1 MVQRFRFRRDV
12 FFEEFSREFSLLNAL
27 EMSRGTNTNTTDQN
41 REDDD
46 EYDDTESNDKHE
58 RRTATARHPEHSAS
72 MCIAFTTRNE
82 DLRRRRRKRG
92 NAAKMRISA
101 KSVLFLRIL
110 RLLVVA
116 RVVARAEF
124 RRCVSLVFRIF
135 WSEAFCVTFIHT
147 KG

>member
-1 MVQRFRFRRDV
+1 
-12 FFEEFSREFSLLNAL
+12 
-27 EMSRGTNTNTTDQN
+27 MSNEYECYPDQN
-41 REDDD
+41 RDDDD

-58 RRTATARHPEHSAS
+58 TRTATARHPEHSAS

-82 DLRRRRRKRG
+82 DLRRRRKRG

-101 KSVLFLRIL
+101 KIVLFLRIL

-116 RVVARAEF
+116 HVVAREEF